1 MKNHLKKS
9 ITLFLA
15 AASIGLVLTGCNPAT
30 KPTEKASGTTWTET
44 IDGKKIDMK
53 VSAPPKRAVT
63 MSFAPT
69 EMLLTIGA
77 EKQMAGTSFK
87 EEELYEPI
95 AKAYKR
101 VPVLAEKWPSYEKF
115 MSVKPD
121 FVIGWEVDFSKR
133 AIPAEKIISAGVPI
147 FIPDSMQDTNATL
160 ETNFNDMLELGKIFG
175 LEDNARKW
183 VDSQKKKLGTIQ
195 DKIKDIPHVRVFVF
209 DSEDDA
215 PFTVFEGYTT
225 NVLKLIGADNV
236 MAGQG
241 VDKTW
246 AKTSWESFVQANPDY
261 VIIVDYTA
269 SDRTDDD
276 FANKVERLKNNPQ
289 LSSVTAIKENHFLR
303 VRLAEITPG
312 VRTVDALERLV
323 KEIHPDMK

>member
-1 MKNHLKKS
+1 MNQKLKKS
-9 ITLFLA
+9 ITLLLA
-15 AASIGLVLTGCNPAT
+15 AASIGLTLTGCGMT
-30 KPTEKASGTTWTET
+30 SEKTEKAGHMTWSET
-44 IDGKKIDMK
+44 IEGQKTEMK
-53 VSAPPKRAVT
+53 VSTPPKRAVT

-87 EEELYEPI
+87 EEEIYEPI
-95 AKAYKR
+95 AEAYKR

-121 FVIGWEVDFSKR
+121 FAIGWEVDFSKR

-147 FIPDSMQDTNATL
+147 FIPDSMQDTQATL

-175 LEDNARKW
+175 LEDNAKKW
-183 VDSQKKKLGTIQ
+183 VDSQKKKLNAIQ
-195 DKIKDIPHVRVFVF
+195 DKIKNIPHVSVFVF

-261 VIIVDYTA
+261 IIIVDYTA